1 MSAPTRFCPACVT
14 RNDGDADRCV
24 ACGANLATSDS
35 YDQRLMWALDH
46 PDTERAMIAS
56 QLLARRKAKAA
67 IDRLIEATRSADPFR
82 AAAAA
87 RALLTFD
94 DDRARAAV
102 QGLRDHASVLVRR
115 AVLEARG

>member
-1 MSAPTRFCPACVT
+1 MSAPTRFCPACVA
-14 RNDGDADRCV
+14 RNQWDADRCV

-56 QLLARRKAKAA
+56 QLLARRKVKAA
-67 IDRLIEATRSADPFR
+67 IDRLIEATRSPDAYR

-87 RALLTFD
+87 RALVTFD
-94 DDRARAAV
+94 DDWARAAV
-102 QGLRDHASVLVRR
+102 QGLRDHPSALVRR